1 MKEYLSGVVG
11 VDSSRCVDCN
21 ACLRVCVAKCCHDV
35 SGGHPEINND
45 LCVGCGECIK
55 VCEHGARFPKDDFDK
70 FVRDLKAGVPMVAIV
85 APAVAAEFP
94 KDYLRLNGWLKS
106 IGVKAVF
113 DVSFGAELCTKTYVE
128 YIKEKNPETV
138 IASPCPALVTYIELY
153 RPELLKY
160 LSPVLSPMLCTV
172 KWMKEFLPKYKD
184 CRVVVI
190 SPCIAKR
197 REFDEVGLGD
207 YNVTFYSLR
216 KFFEK
221 SLVDL
226 SMFPEVEYDNP
237 PAERAVFFPEPGGLL
252 KTAERFMPG
261 IREKTRKIE
270 APEIVY
276 KYLDSYKKSVEKGVQ
291 PLLVDCLNCEWGC
304 VGGPATTTEERFTLD
319 EAEHHIK
326 ERFRRQVEKFKE
338 LYKEKPPENAIDDI
352 LDEYW
357 KPGFYE
363 RTFKNLHDNFTS
375 EIKIPTEEQIY
386 DIFRKMHKF
395 SKEDIKNCT
404 ACGYPGCKE
413 MAIAIFNGL
422 NKRENCIFYEKSLSI
437 GVEEQKELIKDLS
450 EVYKELSVSIAYGM
464 EKIEKLRKHID
475 MFVENFGKI
484 KSEAAKEDKNISKMV
499 ESLQK
504 LFNDVEILSES
515 IEKIRKVSAQ
525 NIQEIIEN
533 TQKITGTIDII
544 DAMSE
549 STNRS
554 INRIYE
560 VKKKADEVDS
570 ILQTILNITQKTN
583 LLSLNA
589 AIEAARA
596 GEAGKGFAVVADEVR
611 KLAKLSSTATK
622 EISRFIDEIKSVV
635 QETVDVAMETQ
646 DLSKRGKES
655 SQVALKAIDSIKMK
669 LEETDG
675 MIENIAKII
684 ENEKKES
691 DVIKKGIE
699 TVKES
704 TRNVVEVVSDQVV
717 LTDKTAFYVSALEGS
732 AKGVKEASKK
742 VKEKVEIL
750 EDCAKRLNEE

>member
-1 MKEYLSGVVG
+1 MKEKLSPVVG

-21 ACLRVCVAKCCHDV
+21 ACLRACVAKYCHDV
-35 SGGHPEINND
+35 SGEHPEINHN

-85 APAVAAEFP
+85 APAVVAEFP
-94 KDYLRLNGWLKS
+94 EDYLRLNGWLKS

-113 DVSFGAELCTKTYVE
+113 DVSFGAELCTKTYIE
-128 YIKEKNPETV
+128 HIKEKNPETV
-138 IASPCPALVTYIELY
+138 IASPCPALVTYVELY

-160 LSPVLSPMLCTV
+160 LSPVYSPMLCTI
-172 KWMKEFLPKYKD
+172 KWIKEFHPDYKNHK
-184 CRVVVI
+184 VVVI

-197 REFDEVGLGD
+197 REFDEAGLGD

-216 KFFEK
+216 KFFER

-270 APEIVY
+270 APKIVY
-276 KYLDSYKKSVEKGVQ
+276 KYLDSYKKSVERGVQ

-326 ERFRRQVEKFKE
+326 ERFRRQVEKLKV
-338 LYKEKPPENAIDDI
+338 LYKEKPPEKAIDDI

-357 KPGFYE
+357 KPGLYE

-375 EIKIPTEEQIY
+375 DIKIPTEEQIY
-386 DIFRKMHKF
+386 DIFRKMRKF

-404 ACGYPGCKE
+404 ACGYPGCRE

-437 GVEEQKELIKDLS
+437 GVEEQKRLVEDLS
-450 EVYKELSVSIAYGM
+450 EVYKELSASIAYGM
-464 EKIEKLRKHID
+464 EKIEKLRKQID
-475 MFVENFGKI
+475 KFIENFGKI
-484 KSEAAKEDKNISKMV
+484 KEEAGKEENNINRMV

-504 LFNDVEILSES
+504 LFDDMEVLSKS
-515 IEKIRKVSAQ
+515 IEQIKAVSFQ
-525 NIQEIIEN
+525 NIQDIIDN
-533 TQKITGTIDII
+533 TRKITGTIDII

-549 STNRS
+549 STNRA

-611 KLAKLSSTATK
+611 KLAKLSSTAAK
-622 EISRFIDEIKSVV
+622 EISKFIDEIKNVV
-635 QETVDVAMETQ
+635 QETVDVAKETQ
-646 DLSKRGKES
+646 NLSKKGKES
-655 SQVALKAIDSIKMK
+655 SQVALKAIDSIKTK
-669 LEETDG
+669 LEETNS
-675 MIENIAKII
+675 MIEDVAKIV
-684 ENEKKES
+684 ENEKEES
-691 DVIKKGIE
+691 EAIKQGIE
-699 TVKES
+699 VVKES
-704 TRNVVEVVSDQVV
+704 TRNVVKVVSEQET
-717 LTDKTAFYVSALEGS
+717 LTDKIGLYVSALEGS
-732 AKGVKEASKK
+732 ANGVREASKK

-750 EDCAKRLNEE
+750 EDCVKRLNEE

>member
-1 MKEYLSGVVG
+1 MNQKLSSVVG
-11 VDSSRCVDCN
+11 VDSSKCVDCN
-21 ACLRVCVAKCCHDV
+21 ACLRACVAKYCHDV
-35 SGGHPEINND
+35 SGDHPEINSD

-55 VCEHGARFPKDDFDK
+55 VCEHGARYPKDDFDK

-94 KDYLRLNGWLKS
+94 EDYLRLNGWLKS

-113 DVSFGAELCTKTYVE
+113 DVSFGAELCTKTYIE
-128 YIKEKNPETV
+128 YIKEKNPDTV

-172 KWMKEFLPKYKD
+172 KWVKEFLPEYRNCK
-184 CRVVVI
+184 VVVI
-190 SPCIAKR
+190 SPCVAKR
-197 REFDEVGLGD
+197 REFDEVGLAD
-207 YNVTFYSLR
+207 YNVTFYSIR
-216 KFFEK
+216 KFFER
-221 SLVDL
+221 SLIDL
-226 SMFPEVEYDNP
+226 KLFPEVEYDNP

-270 APEIVY
+270 APKIVY

-319 EAEHHIK
+319 EAENYIK
-326 ERFRRQVEKFKE
+326 ERFKRQIENLKK
-338 LYKEKPPENAIDDI
+338 LYKEKPPEKAIDDI
-352 LDEYW
+352 LEEYW
-357 KPGFYE
+357 RPGLYE
-363 RTFKNLHDNFTS
+363 RSFKNLHDNFTS

-404 ACGYPGCKE
+404 ACGYPGCRE

-437 GVEEQKELIKDLS
+437 GVEEQKSLVRDLS
-450 EVYKELSVSIAYGM
+450 EVYRELSANICYSM
-464 EKIEKLRKHID
+464 TKIEKLKNQVDSFI
-475 MFVENFGKI
+475 ENFNKI
-484 KSEAAKEDKNISKMV
+484 KEEAGKEEENINRMI

-504 LFNDVEILSES
+504 LFDDITVLSES
-515 IEKIRKVSAQ
+515 IERIKEASAQ
-525 NIQEIIEN
+525 NIQDIMEN
-533 TQKITGTIDII
+533 THKITGTIDII

-549 STNRS
+549 STNRA

-611 KLAKLSSTATK
+611 KLAKLSSTAAK
-622 EISRFIDEIKSVV
+622 EISKFIDEIKNVV
-635 QETVDVAMETQ
+635 QETVDVAKETQ
-646 DLSKRGKES
+646 NLSKKGKES
-655 SQVALKAIDSIKMK
+655 SQVALKAIDSIKGK
-669 LEETDG
+669 LEETNS
-675 MIENIAKII
+675 MIEDIAKII
-684 ENEKKES
+684 ESEKEESENIKE
-691 DVIKKGIE
+691 GIE

-704 TRNVVEVVSDQVV
+704 TRNVVRVVSEQEA
-717 LTDKTAFYVSALEGS
+717 LTEKINLYVAALEGS
-732 AKGVKEASKK
+732 AEGVKEASKK

-750 EDCAKRLNEE
+750 EDCVKRLGEE